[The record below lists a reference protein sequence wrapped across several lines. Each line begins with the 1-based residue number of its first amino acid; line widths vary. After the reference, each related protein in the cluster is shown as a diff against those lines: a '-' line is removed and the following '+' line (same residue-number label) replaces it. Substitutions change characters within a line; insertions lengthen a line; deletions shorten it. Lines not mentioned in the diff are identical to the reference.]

1 MTDIA
6 HVKMIATYV
15 KKTNKQTNKQTKQN
29 KINEQNKKDKIVDH
43 NWMGNSFHAEN
54 LTNTNKIK
62 QETPE
67 EPKSPYTDVDP

>member
-15 KKTNKQTNKQTKQN
+15 KNKTKQN
-29 KINEQNKKDKIVDH
+29 KRTKQNKKDKIFDH
-43 NWMGNSFHAEN
+43 NWMGDSFHAEN

-62 QETPE
+62 QETPK